1 MNGFRLLIVGVC
13 SFAALTGFAQAPPTA
28 SAPRFHFRESRPMNY
43 RVEAD
48 LIPAR
53 AANGRLDWVK
63 AWPENGSRFP
73 VEFGNRVG
81 LQLKPGTDL
90 RELLAERPLTVS
102 RVVAPNFFIL
112 QAADAITALIEA
124 QRISTCARPGRSRV
138 ARAPSLPWL
147 TTAWS

>member
-1 MNGFRLLIVGVC
+1 
-13 SFAALTGFAQAPPTA
+13 
-28 SAPRFHFRESRPMNY
+28 MNY

-73 VEFGNRVG
+73 VEFGSRVG

-112 QAADAITALIEA
+112 QAADAI
-124 QRISTCARPGRSRV
+124 ARTLLSQ
-138 ARAPSLPWL
+138 AE
-147 TTAWS
+147 